1 MKQLLIIGLILGL
14 TNCLVSQDKLA
25 DNKTFRKTFSK
36 AEIQDLQL
44 LFDFFNESI
53 CSDSEKQDLTKCYQ
67 DFFTRMEKSH
77 ETGDI
82 QLNIPFDKQ
91 QEIYEQFSDSTFF
104 EIWNYGI
111 SYRHRDAPLD
121 TFRNVYLA
129 LDGKYLDF
137 LKKTGR
143 KDRVIENYYESVVA
157 VEDIPPSI
165 IAGLLVNHKYYDIE
179 DLRVKF
185 IVAIHYLTLNDHFER
200 KEKINKNS
208 G

>member
-14 TNCLVSQDKLA
+14 TNCSVRQDQLA

-36 AEIQDLQL
+36 TEIKDLQL
-44 LFDFFNESI
+44 LFDFFNKSI
-53 CSDSEKQDLTKCYQ
+53 CSEEEAQDLTSCYK
-67 DFFTRMEKSH
+67 DFFKRMEKSE

-82 QLNIPFDKQ
+82 QLNIPFGKQ
-91 QEIYEQFSDSTFF
+91 QKIYEQFSDSTFF

-121 TFRNVYLA
+121 TFRTVYFA
-129 LDGKYLDF
+129 PDGKYLEF
-137 LKKTGR
+137 LKRTG
-143 KDRVIENYYESVVA
+143 KNDKVIENYYESVVA
-157 VEDIPPSI
+157 AGDIPPSI
-165 IAGLLVNHKYYDIE
+165 IAGLLVNHKYYDID